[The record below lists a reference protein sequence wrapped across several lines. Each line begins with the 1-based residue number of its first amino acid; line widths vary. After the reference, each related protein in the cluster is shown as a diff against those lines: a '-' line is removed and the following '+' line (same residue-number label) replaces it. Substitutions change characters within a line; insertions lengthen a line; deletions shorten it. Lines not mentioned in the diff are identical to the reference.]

1 MSAQIIN
8 FLFIF
13 KLVEAF
19 FKEVKDIQKLL
30 QSQIFVTIDRML
42 TVVRKEPKQLVTVLR
57 IIEREEMLVNK
68 FASIRF

>member
-1 MSAQIIN
+1 MAV
-8 FLFIF
+8 LFF
-13 KLVEAF
+13 YLKLVDAF

-42 TVVRKEPKQLVTVLR
+42 TVVRKEPKQLVTALR

-68 FASIRF
+68 FASTRF